1 MKGREDEKRW
11 GVSTAEEEMVLPRPK
26 VGLALG
32 SGGAR
37 GLAHIG
43 VLKVIQREGIPV
55 DVIAGSSMGSLVG
68 CLYAAELDWEMV
80 EGLAVH
86 LPRKRWLDLTV
97 PRRGFVRGERVREMI
112 RLLTRGR
119 SLEELPIPMGV
130 VATDLNRGEQ
140 VVFQTGP
147 VDLAVRASISIPGIF
162 APVQWQGRTLVDGGV
177 MDRVPVSVVKEMG
190 AGVILAVDVVPRAT
204 TVCIENIFDVI
215 VQTLSVMEREIL
227 NQRWVEADVLIHPDL
242 TDISPTAFTDV
253 EECIRLGEEAARLQI
268 DRIKGLIVERGGAD

>member
-1 MKGREDEKRW
+1 MQQVQRRE
-11 GVSTAEEEMVLPRPK
+11 TVLTRPK

-43 VLKVIQREGIPV
+43 VLKVMQREGIPV

-68 CLYAAELDWEMV
+68 SLYAAGLDLDMV

-86 LPRKRWLDLTV
+86 LKRKHWLDLTV
-97 PRRGFVRGERVREMI
+97 PRRGFVTGEKVKEMI

-130 VATDLNRGEQ
+130 VATDLNRGER

-147 VDLAVRASISIPGIF
+147 LDLAVRASISIPGIF
-162 APVQWQGRTLVDGGV
+162 EPVRWQGRTLVDGGV

-190 AGVILAVDVVPRAT
+190 AEVILAVDVVPRT
-204 TVCIENIFDVI
+204 TSVRIENIFDVI
-215 VQTLSVMEREIL
+215 AQTLSVMEREIL
-227 NQRWVEADVLIHPDL
+227 NQRLLEADVLIHPDL
-242 TDISPTAFTDV
+242 TDISPTAFTRV
-253 EECIRLGEEAARLQI
+253 EECICLGEEAALLQV